1 LLLLNFLVILY
12 TDAIPHNLNRRKE
25 RKMKRETLAGFCVVV
40 IIVVLVLAVFWV
52 LDGSPAVDGLKT
64 LVNVMEVTR

>member
-1 LLLLNFLVILY
+1 
-12 TDAIPHNLNRRKE
+12 
-25 RKMKRETLAGFCVVV
+25 MKRETLAGFCVVV